1 MIAPHE
7 LTLRQPVEIDGTT
20 YDKLTVADYSA
31 IANWN
36 DANPE
41 RIILSMS
48 RIFGCPRRLVRH
60 LHESDA
66 RRAGDLIKNVLDD
79 YTRSVR

>member
-1 MIAPHE
+1 MTTHE
-7 LTLRQPVEIDGTT
+7 ITLEHPVEIDGTR
-20 YDKLTVADYSA
+20 YDKLTVASLSA

-41 RIILSMS
+41 WIILSMS
-48 RIFGCPRRLVRH
+48 RIFDCPRRLIRH

-66 RRAGDLIKNVLDD
+66 RRAGDLICNILDD
-79 YTRSVR
+79 YTHSVR